1 MHISGGMERA
11 MVVTNPKKRKLAIT
25 EDDDDDIGIRKR
37 VFRFKVLLPNGTS
50 VELKVPSAEN
60 EMHVGEFVGLV
71 RKKYLELKSKFE
83 WMKKKRDI
91 NWKGSGLYLEDAG
104 DNKIRNV
111 IEFKNFAPRKCHI
124 LRLNDGSSDVA
135 HTFENMW
142 DLTPDIDLLLE
153 LPEEYDFEAAIAD
166 LIDNALQAVW
176 SNGKN
181 NRKLVRV
188 NVTDEKISIF
198 DSGTGMDDSDENSL
212 VKWGKMGAS
221 IHRLSKSLAIG
232 GNPPYLLPYF
242 GMFGYGGPVASM
254 HLGRRTRVSS
264 KTKQVKKVYTLLL
277 QREALLSRS
286 HPEATWKTN
295 GGIRD
300 PLKDEISNSDGSFTK
315 VDIIEPKEKGVDIN
329 NLRCRLKDIYFPYI
343 QNDDLSA
350 RGKTITPIEF
360 QINGVDLTEIQG
372 GEVATTNLHSCN
384 GPEFVLQLHLS
395 IKDDHDGTR
404 GFNEANAR
412 LRFVYFPFTEGKESI
427 EKILEK
433 LTADGYIIRENFQ
446 DFSRVSI
453 RRLGRLLPDA
463 RWTFLPFMDF
473 RNKRLSGSRGSILK
487 RCSLRVKCFVETDA
501 GFKPTQSKT
510 DLAHHN
516 HFTVALKNLGSKIS
530 DKETAVSVEIST
542 GTKMV
547 TPAQLEKEYQEWII
561 KMHNQYDEEADATAE
576 DNPVIIV
583 SPPNKKALGISKEV
597 VRVHHILKRK
607 EKSWTHGQ
615 RIKVLKGACPGI
627 SNNVYATIDCF
638 LLEGFEGDPG
648 GEARIMC
655 RPIDIPAEKGCYLD
669 DNEVDPTLNVGSS
682 LSLPITVID
691 TEKLVTVGDVEWE
704 NRLNKIQQKSPACF
718 DTPNPNRYKR
728 QQVGE
733 VDSIS
738 KSFDKRVTGIPSHGA
753 QKYELLTDD
762 QSKSFDKRVTGK
774 PSHGAEKYALLTDDQ
789 SKSFDKRVT
798 GKPSHC
804 AEKYELLTDDQS
816 PELEVRAG
824 YNFPTL
830 SIAYYDIHGNRVPF
844 QTTPDVAIQLQ
855 AAENLY
861 FEVHGMKIGLS
872 TDNMILKIMDAM
884 VTSNELDK
892 IRPSYRTTL
901 IITSKQFPLSLTVP
915 CRVFPSYPKHVILKP
930 EIRED
935 QLLPGFICKE
945 LMLEMFDTYRNH
957 VSEGMKVDIVVAGF
971 EMLNHCST
979 SYKVDD
985 KGKINLSGLLKLT
998 AGYGEI
1004 ASISVVFQNTSI
1016 FKQEFSIA
1024 RRSLRI
1030 ASKVPDICAAGGQ
1043 LENIEFEVINIDGEV
1058 DTKIHH
1064 DDQHCQFHMLTIKSD
1079 FFSAEESIRYT
1090 FKHGRCTIPSI
1101 NVPEIEGTFSF
1112 EASHTQYAGLCR
1124 DVEVEVIRMSN
1135 VKDATQLPPDK
1146 NILPPQELTPLYPE
1160 NNLMISIL
1168 NNDSKKLEKIFRLGE
1183 KIKQVEECLEDSLKQ
1198 KDEIEK
1204 DMLMLQDNFQ
1214 HYQLD
1219 YVDSRFTNTKE
1230 EMATKIKNMENSA
1243 ASVLCSLTTDKKQRN
1258 IFLEDI
1264 IGVVALLGSVQ
1275 SPELSRIL
1283 AEYVGEEK
1291 MLGVIC
1297 KSFNTA
1303 ISLEKYKHNGEID
1316 HEHALHAEAAALGKA
1331 ISNRFFVMCFENI
1344 RPYNSIDRPH
1354 NGSWH
1359 DNNSQRKL
1367 FLPDPKMPNGKT
1379 PAGFIGYAVNMIDLD
1394 THHLQTRTTSGY
1406 GLRETVLFSLFK
1418 KLHVY
1423 KTRENMVDALPCI
1436 EEGAVSLDGGIIREH
1451 GTLSLG
1457 YGIPSICFPCT
1468 YKTDISPEAKE
1479 ILTQIEEKQEQLLII
1494 EGNFKK
1500 ATKHHQKY
1508 LQKFKDKEKKYNN
1521 LMDTIKTEKFEQR
1534 PLVD

>member
-1 MHISGGMERA
+1 MERA
-11 MVVTNPKKRKLAIT
+11 LVCTNPKKRKLVIS
-25 EDDDDDIGIRKR
+25 DDDGDIGIRR
-37 VFRFKVLLPNGTS
+37 VSRFKVLLPNGTS
-50 VELKVPSAEN
+50 VELTVRSAEN
-60 EMHVGEFVGLV
+60 EMHVGDFVGLV
-71 RKKYLELKSKFE
+71 REKYLELKRKCE

-91 NWKGSGLYLEDAG
+91 NWKGSGLYIEDA
-104 DNKIRNV
+104 DNNKITNV
-111 IEFKNFAPRKCHI
+111 IDFKNFMPRKCHI
-124 LRLNDGSSDVA
+124 LRLNDGSSEVA
-135 HTFENMW
+135 HIFENMW
-142 DLTPDIDLLLE
+142 DLTPDPDLLLE
-153 LPEEYDFEAAIAD
+153 LPEEYNFEAAIAD

-176 SNGKN
+176 FNEKN

-188 NVTDEKISIF
+188 NVTDAKISIF
-198 DSGTGMDDSDENSL
+198 DNGSGMDDSDENSL

-221 IHRLSKSLAIG
+221 IHRLSKSTAIG
-232 GNPPYLLPYF
+232 GKPPYLKPCF

-264 KTKQVKKVYTLLL
+264 KTKHVKKVYVLLL

-286 HPEATWKTN
+286 HSEVTWKTN
-295 GGIRD
+295 GGIRE

-315 VDIIEPKEKGVDIN
+315 VDILEPKVKGVDIN
-329 NLRCRLKDIYFPYI
+329 KLQCHLKDIYFPYI

-350 RGKTITPIEF
+350 KGKTITPIEF

-384 GPEFVLQLHLS
+384 GPEFVLQLRLS

-404 GFNEANAR
+404 GFHEANAR

-427 EKILEK
+427 ERVLEK

-446 DFSRVSI
+446 NFSRVSI

-473 RNKRLSGSRGSILK
+473 RSKRVNSSRASILK

-516 HFTVALKNLGSKIS
+516 HFTVALKNLGSKVS
-530 DKETAVSVEIST
+530 DKETAVFVEIST
-542 GTKMV
+542 GAKML
-547 TPAQLEKEYQEWII
+547 TLAQLEKEYQEWVIN
-561 KMHNQYDEEADATAE
+561 MHNQYDEEADATAE

-597 VRVHHILKRK
+597 ARVHQILKRK

-627 SNNVYATIDCF
+627 SNNVYATIEYF

-648 GEARIMC
+648 GEARIIC
-655 RPIDIPAEKGCYLD
+655 RPIDIPDEKGSFLSG
-669 DNEVDPTLNVGSS
+669 NEEDPTLNVGSS
-682 LSLPITVID
+682 LSIPITVID
-691 TEKLVTVGDVEWE
+691 TEKLVAVGSVEWE
-704 NRLNKIQQKSPACF
+704 NRLNKIQQKSPVGSVEWENPLNKIQQKSPACF
-718 DTPNPNRYKR
+718 DTPIPNHYKR
-728 QQVGE
+728 QQVGV
-733 VDSIS
+733 VDSVS
-738 KSFDKRVTGIPSHGA
+738 KSC
-753 QKYELLTDD
+753 
-762 QSKSFDKRVTGK
+762 
-774 PSHGAEKYALLTDDQ
+774 
-789 SKSFDKRVT
+789 DKRVT

-804 AEKYELLTDDQS
+804 PEKYKLLTDDQS
-816 PELEVRAG
+816 PELDVRAG
-824 YNFPTL
+824 SNFPPL
-830 SIAYYDIHGNRVPF
+830 AIACYDIHGNRAPF
-844 QTTPDVAIQLQ
+844 KTIADVAIQLQ

-861 FEVHGMKIGLS
+861 FKVHGMKIGLS

-901 IITSKQFPLSLTVP
+901 IITSKQIPLSLTFP
-915 CRVFPSYPKHVILKP
+915 CRVFPGYPRHVVLKP

-935 QLLPGFICKE
+935 QLLPGFIFKE
-945 LMLEMFDTYRNH
+945 LMLEVFDTYRNH
-957 VSEGMKVDIVVAGF
+957 VSEGMEVDIVVAGF

-985 KGKINLSGLLKLT
+985 KGKINLTGLLKLT

-1016 FKQEFSIA
+1016 FQQEFSIA
-1024 RRSLRI
+1024 GRSLRI
-1030 ASKVPDICAAGGQ
+1030 ASKVPDFCAAGGQ
-1043 LENIEFEVINIDGEV
+1043 LENIEFEIVNIDGEV

-1064 DDQHCQFHMLTIKSD
+1064 DDQNCQFHMLTIKSD

-1101 NVPEIEGTFSF
+1101 CVPEIEGTFSF
-1112 EASHTQYAGLCR
+1112 EACHTQYSRLCQ
-1124 DVEVEVIRMSN
+1124 DVEVEVIKMSN
-1135 VKDATQLPPDK
+1135 VKDVTQLPPDM
-1146 NILPPQELTPLYPE
+1146 NILPPQELTPLDHE
-1160 NNLMISIL
+1160 DNLMVSIL
-1168 NNDSKKLEKIFRLGE
+1168 NNDEKELGKILRLGE
-1183 KIKQVEECLEDSLKQ
+1183 KIKQVEECLEVCSKQ

-1204 DMLMLQDNFQ
+1204 DMLMLQDDVQ
-1214 HYQLD
+1214 HYHLD
-1219 YVDSRFTNTKE
+1219 YVDSGFTYTKE
-1230 EMATKIKNMENSA
+1230 EMTTKIRSMENSA
-1243 ASVLCSLTTDKKQRN
+1243 ASVLCSLTTDKKQHK

-1275 SPELSRIL
+1275 SPELSKIL
-1283 AEYVGEEK
+1283 AEYLGQEK

-1303 ISLEKYKHNGEID
+1303 ISLEKYKQNGEID
-1316 HEHALHAEAAALGKA
+1316 YVHALHAEAADLGKA
-1331 ISNRFFVMCFENI
+1331 ISKRFFVMSFDDI
-1344 RPYNSIDRPH
+1344 RPH

-1359 DNNSQRKL
+1359 DNDSQRKL
-1367 FLPDPKMPNGKT
+1367 FLPDPKMPNGRT
-1379 PAGFIGYAVNMIDLD
+1379 PVGFMGYAVNMIDLD
-1394 THHLQTRTTSGY
+1394 THHLQIKTTSGY

-1436 EEGAVSLDGGIIREH
+1436 EEGAVSLDGGIIREN

-1457 YGIPSICFPCT
+1457 YGNPCICFPCT
-1468 YKTDISPEAKE
+1468 NKLDISPEARE
-1479 ILTQIEEKQEQLLII
+1479 ILTKI
-1494 EGNFKK
+1494 EGKK
-1500 ATKHHQKY
+1500 EALLRIEKNIEKVTKHHKKY
-1508 LQKFKDKEKKYNN
+1508 LQKFKEKEKKYNN
-1521 LMDTIKTEKFEQR
+1521 LMDTMKTEVFPKY

>member
-1 MHISGGMERA
+1 MERA
-11 MVVTNPKKRKLAIT
+11 LVVANPKKRKLMISD
-25 EDDDDDIGIRKR
+25 EDDDDIGIRR
-37 VFRFKVLLPNGTS
+37 REFRFKVLLPNGTS
-50 VELKVPSAEN
+50 VELTVWSVET
-60 EMHVGEFVGLV
+60 EMHFEDFVGLV
-71 RKKYLELKSKFE
+71 REKYLELRKKCE

-111 IEFKNFAPRKCHI
+111 IEFKNFMPRKCHI

-135 HTFENMW
+135 QTFENMW
-142 DLTPDIDLLLE
+142 DLTPDTDLLLE
-153 LPEEYDFEAAIAD
+153 LPDEYNFEAAIAD

-176 SNGKN
+176 FNGKN

-188 NVTDEKISIF
+188 NVTDDKISIF
-198 DSGTGMDDSDENSL
+198 DNGSGMDDSDENSL

-221 IHRLSKSLAIG
+221 VHRLSKPMAIG
-232 GNPPYLLPYF
+232 GKPPYLRPYF

-264 KTKQVKKVYTLLL
+264 KTKHVKKVYMLLL

-286 HPEATWKTN
+286 NSEVTWKTN
-295 GGIRD
+295 GGIREI
-300 PLKDEISNSDGSFTK
+300 LKDEISNSDGSFTK
-315 VDIIEPKEKGVDIN
+315 VDIYEPKVKGVDIN
-329 NLRCRLKDIYFPYI
+329 KLQCRLKDIYFPYI

-360 QINGVDLTEIQG
+360 QVNGVDLTEIQG

-384 GPEFVLQLHLS
+384 GPEFVLQLRLS

-404 GFNEANAR
+404 GFHEANAR
-412 LRFVYFPFTEGKESI
+412 LRFVYFPFTKGKESI
-427 EKILEK
+427 ERVLEK

-473 RNKRLSGSRGSILK
+473 RNKRVSSSRGSILK

-530 DKETAVSVEIST
+530 DKETAAVSVEISMD
-542 GTKMV
+542 TKML
-547 TPAQLEKEYQEWII
+547 TPAQLEKEYQEWMI

-597 VRVHHILKRK
+597 VRVHRILKRK
-607 EKSWTHGQ
+607 EKSWSNGQ

-627 SNNVYATIDCF
+627 SNNVYATIEYF

-648 GEARIMC
+648 GEARIIC
-655 RPIDIPAEKGCYLD
+655 RPIDIPDEKGCSLYS
-669 DNEVDPTLNVGSS
+669 NEEDQEDPTLNVGNS

-691 TEKLVTVGDVEWE
+691 TEKLVAVGSTEWE
-704 NRLNKIQQKSPACF
+704 NQLNKIQQKSPACF
-718 DTPNPNRYKR
+718 DTPIPNRYKR
-728 QQVGE
+728 QQVGV

-738 KSFDKRVTGIPSHGA
+738 KSC
-753 QKYELLTDD
+753 
-762 QSKSFDKRVTGK
+762 
-774 PSHGAEKYALLTDDQ
+774 
-789 SKSFDKRVT
+789 DKRVT

-816 PELEVRAG
+816 PELDVRAG
-824 YNFPTL
+824 SKFPTL
-830 SIAYYDIHGNRVPF
+830 AIACYDIYGNRAPF

-872 TDNMILKIMDAM
+872 TNKMTLKIMDAM

-892 IRPSYRTTL
+892 IRPGYRTTL
-901 IITSKQFPLSLTVP
+901 IITSKKIPLSLTFP
-915 CRVFPSYPKHVILKP
+915 CRVFPSYPKHVTLKP
-930 EIRED
+930 EIRDD
-935 QLLPGFICKE
+935 QLLPGYIFKE

-957 VSEGMKVDIVVAGF
+957 VPEGTEVDIVVAEF

-985 KGKINLSGLLKLT
+985 EGKINLSGLLKLT

-1004 ASISVVFQNTSI
+1004 ASISVVFQNKSI

-1030 ASKVPDICAAGGQ
+1030 ASEVPDFCAVGGQ
-1043 LENIEFEVINIDGEV
+1043 LENIEFEIVNIDGEV

-1064 DDQHCQFHMLTIKSD
+1064 DDQDCQFHMLTIRSD
-1079 FFSAEESIRYT
+1079 FFNAEESIRYT

-1101 NVPEIEGTFSF
+1101 SVPEIEGTFSF
-1112 EASHTQYAGLCR
+1112 EASHSQYTMLR
-1124 DVEVEVIRMSN
+1124 QDVEVQVIKMFN
-1135 VKDATQLPPDK
+1135 VKEATQLPEK
-1146 NILPPQELTPLYPE
+1146 NILTPPELTPLNRE
-1160 NNLMISIL
+1160 NNLISIL
-1168 NNDSKKLEKIFRLGE
+1168 NDGKQLKKILRLGE
-1183 KIKQVEECLEDSLKQ
+1183 KIRTVEERLENCLKQ
-1198 KDEIEK
+1198 KDGIEK
-1204 DMLMLQDNFQ
+1204 DMLMLKNNVQ

-1219 YVDSRFTNTKE
+1219 YVDSGFINTKE
-1230 EMATKIKNMENSA
+1230 EMTTKIKSMENSA
-1243 ASVLCSLTTDKKQRN
+1243 ASVLCSLTTHQKQQN
-1258 IFLEDI
+1258 NFLEDI

-1283 AEYVGEEK
+1283 AEYLGEEQ

-1303 ISLEKYKHNGEID
+1303 ISLEKYKQNGEID
-1316 HEHALHAEAAALGKA
+1316 IVHALHAEAAGLGKA
-1331 ISNRFFVMCFENI
+1331 ISKRFFVMCFENI

-1359 DNNSQRKL
+1359 DNDSQRKL
-1367 FLPDPKMPNGKT
+1367 FLPDPKMPNGRM
-1379 PAGFIGYAVNMIDLD
+1379 PAGFMGYAVNMIDLD
-1394 THHLQTRTTSGY
+1394 IHHLQTRTTSGY

-1436 EEGAVSLDGGIIREH
+1436 EEGAVSLDGGIIREN

-1457 YGIPSICFPCT
+1457 YGNPCICFPCT
-1468 YKTDISPEAKE
+1468 NKLDISPEAME
-1479 ILTQIEEKQEQLLII
+1479 ILTQIEGKKQKLLMI
-1494 EGNFKK
+1494 EEDIKILN
-1500 ATKHHQKY
+1500 TRHQKY
-1508 LQKFKDKEKKYNN
+1508 LQNYKEKEKRYKN
-1521 LMDTIKTEKFEQR
+1521 LMHTIKTEVF
-1534 PLVD
+1534 

>member
-1 MHISGGMERA
+1 MERA
-11 MVVTNPKKRKLAIT
+11 MVVTNPKKRKIVSS
-25 EDDDDDIGIRKR
+25 DDDDNDIGIQRR
-37 VFRFKVLLPNGTS
+37 EFRFKVLLPNGTS
-50 VELKVPSAEN
+50 VELKVWSAEN
-60 EMHVGEFVGLV
+60 EMHVGDFVGLV
-71 RKKYLELKSKFE
+71 REKYLESLKKCE

-91 NWKGSGLYLEDAG
+91 NWKGSGLYLEDAA

-111 IEFKNFAPRKCHI
+111 IELKNFMPRKCHI
-124 LRLNDGSSDVA
+124 LRLNDGSSEVA
-135 HTFENMW
+135 QTFENMW
-142 DLTPDIDLLLE
+142 DLTPDTDLLLE
-153 LPEEYDFEAAIAD
+153 LPEEYNFEAAIAD

-176 SNGKN
+176 FNGKN

-188 NVTDEKISIF
+188 NVTDDKISIF
-198 DSGTGMDDSDENSL
+198 DNGSGMDDTDENSL

-221 IHRLSKSLAIG
+221 VHRLSKSVAIG
-232 GNPPYLLPYF
+232 GKPPYLRPYF

-254 HLGRRTRVSS
+254 HLGRRTCVSS
-264 KTKQVKKVYTLLL
+264 KTKHVKKVYMLLL
-277 QREALLSRS
+277 QREALLNRS
-286 HPEATWKTN
+286 NSEVTWKTN
-295 GGIRD
+295 GGIRE
-300 PLKDEISNSDGSFTK
+300 PVKDEISNSDGSFTK
-315 VDIIEPKEKGVDIN
+315 VDIYNPKVKGVDIN
-329 NLRCRLKDIYFPYI
+329 KLQCRLKDIYFPYI

-350 RGKTITPIEF
+350 GGKTITPIEF
-360 QINGVDLTEIQG
+360 QVNGVDLTEIQG

-384 GPEFVLQLHLS
+384 GPEFVLQLRMS

-404 GFNEANAR
+404 GFHEANAR

-427 EKILEK
+427 ERVLEK

-473 RNKRLSGSRGSILK
+473 RNKRVNSSRGSILR

-542 GTKMV
+542 GTRML

-561 KMHNQYDEEADATAE
+561 NMHNQYDEEADATAE

-597 VRVHHILKRK
+597 VRVHQILKRK
-607 EKSWTHGQ
+607 EKSWSNGQ

-627 SNNVYATIDCF
+627 SNNLYATIEYF

-648 GEARIMC
+648 GEARIIC
-655 RPIDIPAEKGCYLD
+655 RPIDIPDEKGCSLYG
-669 DNEVDPTLNVGSS
+669 NEEDPTLNVGSS

-691 TEKLVTVGDVEWE
+691 TKKLVAVGSAEWE
-704 NRLNKIQQKSPACF
+704 NRLNKIQQQSPVCF
-718 DTPNPNRYKR
+718 DTPIPNRYKR
-728 QQVGE
+728 QLVGV

-738 KSFDKRVTGIPSHGA
+738 KSCDKRVT
-753 QKYELLTDD
+753 E
-762 QSKSFDKRVTGK
+762 K
-774 PSHGAEKYALLTDDQ
+774 PSL
-789 SKSFDKRVT
+789 
-798 GKPSHC
+798 C

-816 PELEVRAG
+816 PKLDVRAG
-824 YNFPTL
+824 SNFPTL
-830 SIAYYDIHGNRVPF
+830 EIACYDIHGNRAPF
-844 QTTPDVAIQLQ
+844 QTTPDVAIQFQ

-872 TDNMILKIMDAM
+872 TDKMTLKIMDAM
-884 VTSNELDK
+884 VTCNELDK
-892 IRPSYRTTL
+892 IRPSYTATL
-901 IITSKQFPLSLTVP
+901 IITSKKFPLSLTFP
-915 CRVFPSYPKHVILKP
+915 CRVFPSYPKHVTLKP
-930 EIRED
+930 AEIRD
-935 QLLPGFICKE
+935 NQLLPGFIFKE

-957 VSEGMKVDIVVAGF
+957 VPEGTEVDIVVAGF

-985 KGKINLSGLLKLT
+985 KGKINLNGLLKLI

-1004 ASISVVFQNTSI
+1004 ASISVVFQNKSI

-1030 ASKVPDICAAGGQ
+1030 ASEVPDFCAVGGQ
-1043 LENIEFEVINIDGEV
+1043 LENIEFEIVNIDGEV

-1064 DDQHCQFHMLTIKSD
+1064 DDQDCQFHMLTIKSD
-1079 FFSAEESIRYT
+1079 FFNAEESIRYT

-1101 NVPEIEGTFSF
+1101 RVPEIEGTFSF
-1112 EASHTQYAGLCR
+1112 EASHSQYTRLR
-1124 DVEVEVIRMSN
+1124 QDLEVQVIKMSN
-1135 VKDATQLPPDK
+1135 VKDATQLSDK
-1146 NILPPQELTPLYPE
+1146 NILPLPELTPLNHDYS
-1160 NNLMISIL
+1160 LISIL
-1168 NNDSKKLEKIFRLGE
+1168 NEADKRLGKILKIGE
-1183 KIKQVEECLEDSLKQ
+1183 KIQIAEERLEKYKKR

-1204 DMLMLQDNFQ
+1204 DMLMLKNNVQ

-1219 YVDSRFTNTKE
+1219 YVDSGFTNTKE
-1230 EMATKIKNMENSA
+1230 EMTTTIKSMENSA
-1243 ASVLCSLTTDKKQRN
+1243 ASVLCSLTTHQQKN
-1258 IFLEDI
+1258 FLEDI

-1283 AEYVGEEK
+1283 AEYLGEEK

-1303 ISLEKYKHNGEID
+1303 ISLEKYKKNGEID
-1316 HEHALHAEAAALGKA
+1316 YLHALHAEAAGLGKT
-1331 ISNRFFVMCFENI
+1331 ICKRFFIMCFENI
-1344 RPYNSIDRPH
+1344 RPYKSIDRQH
-1354 NGSWH
+1354 NGSLH
-1359 DNNSQRKL
+1359 DNDSQRKL
-1367 FLPDPKMPNGKT
+1367 FLPDPKMPNGRT
-1379 PAGFIGYAVNMIDLD
+1379 PAGFMGYAVNMIDLD

-1423 KTRENMVDALPCI
+1423 KTRENMMDALPCI
-1436 EEGAVSLDGGIIREH
+1436 EEGAVSLDGGIIREN

-1457 YGIPSICFPCT
+1457 YGNPCICFPCT
-1468 YKTDISPEAKE
+1468 NKLDISPEAMG
-1479 ILTQIEEKQEQLLII
+1479 ILTQIEGKKQELVAI
-1494 EGNFKK
+1494 EEDIGKLN
-1500 ATKHHQKY
+1500 THHQKY
-1508 LQKFKDKEKKYNN
+1508 LQKYKKKKKRYNN
-1521 LMDTIKTEKFEQR
+1521 LMDNIKTEEF
-1534 PLVD
+1534 